1 MFNKCWP
8 SFIGSNTF
16 SIGVILRL
24 KTKAA
29 ISTRDMHIDQR
40 SLNQCICW
48 TMHSFLHC
56 IFVTGEK
63 IDTFM
68 YNPTNICW
76 KPCHS
81 LHKEYIINSNKYRK
95 RDHHFVIIRFTDFY
109 NSQCIMHFTATFIR
123 IRTNISIIENIMFV
137 QVST

>member
-1 MFNKCWP
+1 
-8 SFIGSNTF
+8 
-16 SIGVILRL
+16 
-24 KTKAA
+24 
-29 ISTRDMHIDQR
+29 
-40 SLNQCICW
+40 
-48 TMHSFLHC
+48 MHSFLHC

-109 NSQCIMHFTATFIR
+109 NSQCIMHFTATLIR

-137 QVST
+137 QVSTQDKNKYLMVVVLLCLIEFLLFTQSMKMILPHVHLRKPCYDFSFL